1 MGESL
6 TTIMML
12 RSICFLFAIALAFAA
27 ANVDEI
33 SANEDSFAEA
43 EAFVQSFSSENAKG
57 DSACLKV
64 ANDSIKV
71 IDDACKALQ
80 ATVDKAAQANQACCD
95 EGRSAVCS
103 AKAQLE
109 AGKAAHTT
117 CITEL
122 TKLKKTDV
130 NMGTVSYESLAG
142 KSCYNYND
150 NSSFKSV
157 KSKVDAKS
165 TECTKKDGTKGTT
178 KKAYDIAV
186 SDASKDRQSCNSN
199 TAKALDQAFKTASAS
214 CSSAT
219 NKKSFIRAEHMK
231 CVLAGTALEDCNKNM
246 PPAPTLKKT
255 DLSTLSCAAQ
265 TGASSGFGSGGA
277 AQCMSCKWAKGK
289 ATVNGVAV
297 ISTYRKAYPKRLGSW
312 DAGCRLGGN
321 YAKVEGVST
330 TLKAKYDPYNAE
342 RIKYGK
348 GKYYEGFTR
357 PAQTGNIMWGFK
369 RASHTLQAGFNKAS
383 HSWTNLDYAMFC
395 NSANAKLAIYE
406 IAGGKNTGQVKQ
418 NLIKNVC
425 VCGVKREFWLT
436 IEANGL
442 VKYYMIN
449 SAGKQLCYTSKKKAE
464 HFPYVVDTSLYGA
477 HAKVYD
483 MKVTRGQ

>member
-1 MGESL
+1 
-6 TTIMML
+6 MMP

-27 ANVDEI
+27 ASVDEI

-71 IDDACKALQ
+71 IDDECKALQ

-103 AKAQLE
+103 AKAQWE
-109 AGKAAHTT
+109 QGKTAHAT

-122 TKLKKTDV
+122 TNLKKTNV

-142 KSCYNYND
+142 KSCYNHND

-186 SDASKDRQSCNSN
+186 SDASTDRQSCNSN
-199 TAKALDQAFKTASAS
+199 KATALDQAFKKASAS

-231 CVLAGTALEDCNKNM
+231 CVLAGTSLDDCNKKM
-246 PPAPTLKKT
+246 PSAPAVKKT
-255 DLSTLSCAAQ
+255 DLSMLSCSAQ
-265 TGASSGFGSGGA
+265 TGAPSQCIKMGHCISAKGTGNADSGFAVKLTGQANSWNSGCNIDNA
-277 AQCMSCKWAKGK
+277 AEEKGVK
-289 ATVNGVAV
+289 
-297 ISTYRKAYPKRLGSW
+297 Y
-312 DAGCRLGGN
+312 
-321 YAKVEGVST
+321 
-330 TLKAKYDPYNAE
+330 TLETRWDPYNTNSGHIHA
-342 RIKYGK
+342 
-348 GKYYEGFTR
+348 
-357 PAQTGNIMWGFK
+357 MWGFE
-369 RASHTLQAGFNKAS
+369 RASRAKSNKHQYGGIDFAFYC
-383 HSWTNLDYAMFC
+383 HAVNYRPY
-395 NSANAKLAIYE
+395 IYE
-406 IAGGKNTGQVKQ
+406 SGSQVNTNNGCYCGGHNGQTYSW
-418 NLIKNVC
+418 I
-425 VCGVKREFWLT
+425 T
-436 IEANGL
+436 IETDGK
-442 VKYYMIN
+442 VKYYMKSN
-449 SAGKQLCYTSKKKAE
+449 HHGKKLCYTSGKKANN
-464 HFPYVVDTSLYGA
+464 FPYAIDTSIYGA
-477 HAKVYD
+477 RCKLYD
-483 MKVTRGQ
+483 MKIKRGQ

>member
-6 TTIMML
+6 TTIMMP

-27 ANVDEI
+27 ASVDEI

-80 ATVDKAAQANQACCD
+80 ATVGKAAQANQACCD

-103 AKAQLE
+103 AKAQGE
-109 AGKAAHTT
+109 ASKTAHTN

-122 TKLKKTDV
+122 TKLKKTDI

-231 CVLAGTALEDCNKNM
+231 CVLAGTALNDCNKNM
-246 PPAPTLKKT
+246 PSAPTVKKT
-255 DLSTLSCAAQ
+255 DLSMLSCAAQ
-265 TGASSGFGSGGA
+265 TGASSQCSAATLGSC
-277 AQCMSCKWAKGK
+277 QSAKGT
-289 ATVNGVAV
+289 ATVNGFAV
-297 ISTYRKAYPKRLGSW
+297 KSTASTNKRSW
-312 DAGCRLGGN
+312 EYGCRIDN
-321 YAKVEGVST
+321 AADVKGVAY
-330 TLKAKYDPYNAE
+330 TLEAKYDPYDTE
-342 RIKYGK
+342 
-348 GKYYEGFTR
+348 
-357 PAQTGNIMWGFK
+357 TGETGDGGRSAMWGFK
-369 RASHTLQAGFNKAS
+369 RASNAKSNS
-383 HSWTNLDYAMFC
+383 HSYKTIDFSMYCHKAGYQIYAFESGTGIPLGDSC
-395 NSANAKLAIYE
+395 KC
-406 IAGGKNTGQVKQ
+406 GTGKTRTW
-418 NLIKNVC
+418 I
-425 VCGVKREFWLT
+425 T
-436 IEANGL
+436 IEANGT
-442 VKYYMIN
+442 VKYYAAN
-449 SAGKQLCYTSKKKAE
+449 NVHGKKLCYTSKKKAT
-464 HFPYVVDTSLYGA
+464 HFPYVVEASMHGTRC
-477 HAKVYD
+477 KVFD
-483 MKVTRGQ
+483 MKITRGQ